1 MKLPFG
7 KKTAT
12 RKYQFVGSILS
23 LTDGFMIANDAA
35 TSEEPK
41 PPGFWKSIDWKL
53 MLALLFPVTLETLDY
68 TGMSTSCTRGGVAHS
83 FTGT

>member
-12 RKYQFVGSILS
+12 P
-23 LTDGFMIANDAA
+23 NDAA
-35 TSEEPK
+35 TEEPK

-68 TGMSTSCTRGGVAHS
+68 TVVATAQSHIAVSILAPFVQTNPTSNLLVRI
-83 FTGT
+83 